1 MLSLHLCCLCIYT
14 TNTLFCVVYIFSES
28 GGVFIE
34 PKDINKNLRLMKMT
48 FILKEGDVSKL
59 LIIVVVDKGNR
70 QFEFE
75 VLHYT
80 ETF

>member
-1 MLSLHLCCLCIYT
+1 MSTIFY
-14 TNTLFCVVYIFSES
+14 VAYIFREL

-48 FILKEGDVSKL
+48 FVMKAGDVRKL

-70 QFEFE
+70 QLEFE
-75 VLHYT
+75 VLH
-80 ETF
+80 

>member
-1 MLSLHLCCLCIYT
+1 MDC
-14 TNTLFCVVYIFSES
+14 NTLLLVAFYLFFSES

-34 PKDINKNLRLMKMT
+34 PKDINNNLRLMKMT
-48 FILKEGDVSKL
+48 FILKAGDVSKL

-80 ETF
+80 ETFEQFLLSRP